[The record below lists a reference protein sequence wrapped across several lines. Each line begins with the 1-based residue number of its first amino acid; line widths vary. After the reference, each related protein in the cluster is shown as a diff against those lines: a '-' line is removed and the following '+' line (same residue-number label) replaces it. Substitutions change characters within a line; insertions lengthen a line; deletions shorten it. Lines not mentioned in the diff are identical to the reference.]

1 MSAWPKFLLVRYQAD
16 KSALTVAAFFFKP
29 VHIHQHVCLCP
40 NHLSLL
46 SFYLFGVSA
55 RQKFMSGLLVIPIS
69 LPRNWQVWMA
79 DYKYLWY
86 WYQPGTSTDAILL
99 RITST
104 SEYCN
109 LLLVCIPLSVHFIV
123 LHRLACWL
131 CIYSCS
137 SMCRMKLLMCFSD
150 VSWTEGRKKWTCLL
164 VSFTALLHRV
174 RHPPNTVVP
183 AEVTIRYVTW
193 QMLEAFSV
201 M

>member
-1 MSAWPKFLLVRYQAD
+1 MSKPSQPTLFDHQAD
-16 KSALTVAAFFFKP
+16 KSAVTVAAFFFKP
-29 VHIHQHVCLCP
+29 VHIHQHGCLCP

-46 SFYLFGVSA
+46 FFWSLVCRPDRNLCRAYLSFRFRCRRIVNGRL
-55 RQKFMSGLLVIPIS
+55 
-69 LPRNWQVWMA
+69 
-79 DYKYLWY
+79 KYLWY
-86 WYQPGTSTDAILL
+86 WYQHGTSTDAILL

-109 LLLVCIPLSVHFIV
+109 LLLVCVPLSVHFIV